1 MVRSGFD
8 LERGKNHENEHIPI
22 EKLKVITNHE
32 VQKYELNSQK
42 NEQELATNNIEEL
55 RNDYRRVIKKFNT
68 LAQQYTRIKVINDST
83 LEEIERVKKKCDTL
97 EEKCSKTKHENL
109 QLRNYIHK
117 ALEYVSI
124 LFDFPIDRLKRLIK
138 EYIIKSKENKKYE
151 KENER
156 IR

>member
-8 LERGKNHENEHIPI
+8 LERGKNYENEHIPI

-42 NEQELATNNIEEL
+42 NEQELDTNNIEEL

-83 LEEIERVKKKCDTL
+83 LEEIERVKKKCTSL
-97 EEKCSKTKHENL
+97 EEECSKVKKENNHL
-109 QLRNYIHK
+109 KYYIHK
-117 ALEYVSI
+117 TFEYVSI
-124 LFDFPIDRLKRLIK
+124 LLNFPVNRLKKLVK
-138 EYIIKSKENKKYE
+138 DYIIKSKENKNY
-151 KENER
+151 ER